1 MAEKLKKGIPWFIIL
16 ALIGLTV
23 GIGFN
28 FSFKTE
34 TQRIKLSEVEADT
47 ATTSVTVGNDNPVW
61 TEMYEVPESS
71 SSTPTNV
78 ALDVT
83 FKGIADDPNNDDL
96 WLVICTSDAISTTSG
111 GSIPTC
117 DVGTWATSSA
127 STTDTTP
134 ITVTY
139 TTSEPDAENN
149 AWWAWICDDVGGG
162 DQLCTAA
169 SSQGTGSTTVAYLP
183 FVVNHQ
189 PIFNVL
195 GNDSP
200 LNPNETIIWNTDG
213 STDDPDSYGVADTVT
228 LYICKTGGWTTSTDS
243 CVGGEW
249 ASSTAV
255 ASNPSATHDDDDDIF
270 PDDTYTAEA
279 WLVDSH
285 GLEATGTIAVGTASD
300 FTVNNVAPTI
310 SGATISLVDDSG
322 GGNLGLDPAQAA
334 SSTPGFK
341 VTATIVDNNSC
352 DSNEIS
358 TTTAYA
364 YRSGI
369 GSTTCDTVGE
379 SNPNDCYPVISC
391 TIGPCGGTSD
401 ADATTSCSFALWF
414 VADPT
419 IGTSTWE
426 GENWL
431 ASVKAQDDNNA
442 STTVEGSSGNELE
455 ALLAMNLLDTA
466 IAYGSVAGDAI
477 STEATTTIE
486 ATGNIGLDQNIDG
499 EDMDAGGPTIA
510 IGQQHYSSTTGFAW
524 ADGVIAS
531 TTVQELELNVPKS
544 TSTSSPATSSTFWII
559 KVPAAQAGGTYTG
572 TTTIAAK
579 LGEPSGW

>member
-28 FSFKTE
+28 FSFKAE
-34 TQRIKLSEVEADT
+34 TQQLEPQEVKAGT
-47 ATTSVTVGNDNPVW
+47 ATTSVTVGNDAPAW
-61 TEMYEVPESS
+61 TAMYELPESS

-83 FKGIADDPNNDDL
+83 FKGLANDPNDDDL
-96 WLVICTSDAISTTSG
+96 WLVICTSDAISTTSNG
-111 GSIPTC
+111 AVPTC
-117 DVGTWATSSA
+117 DLATWASAAA
-127 STTDTTP
+127 STTDNTP

-139 TTSEPDAENN
+139 TTSEPDVEEND
-149 AWWAWICDDVGGG
+149 WWAWICDDVGDG
-162 DQLCTAA
+162 DQLCSA
-169 SSQGTGSTTVAYLP
+169 SSQGQGSTTVAYSP

-189 PIFNVL
+189 PIFNAL
-195 GNDSP
+195 TNDSP
-200 LNPNETIIWNTDG
+200 LNPNETIIW
-213 STDDPDSYGVADTVT
+213 STDVSTTDPDSWPADTVT
-228 LYICKTGGWTTSTDS
+228 LYICKSGGWTTSTDD

-249 ASSTAV
+249 ASSSAV
-255 ASNPSATHDDDDDIF
+255 ANNPSATHDDDDDIF
-270 PDDTYTAEA
+270 PDDTYTANV
-279 WLVDSH
+279 WLIDNH
-285 GLEATGTIAVGTASD
+285 GLEATGTIAVGASSD
-300 FTVNNVAPTI
+300 FTVDNVAPTI
-310 SGATISLVDDSG
+310 SVATISLVDDSG
-322 GGNLGLDPAQAA
+322 GGNLSLDPAQEA
-334 SSTPGFK
+334 SSTPGFT
-341 VTATIVDNNSC
+341 VTATIVDQNSC
-352 DSNEIS
+352 QSNEIS
-358 TTTAYA
+358 TGTAYA

-369 GSTTCDTVGE
+369 GYSNCSTTAD
-379 SNPNDCYPVISC
+379 SNPNNCYPVISC
-391 TIGPCGGTSD
+391 TIGPCDGAAD

-442 STTVEGSSGNELE
+442 STTVEGDTPNELE

-486 ATGNIGLDQNIDG
+486 ATGNIGLDINIDG
-499 EDMDAGGPTIA
+499 LDMANNGNTIV

-524 ADGVIAS
+524 ADGAIAS
-531 TTVQELELNVPKS
+531 TSVQELEINCPKS
-544 TSTSSPATSSTFWII
+544 ISTSSPATSSAFWII

-579 LGEPSGW
+579 LGEPSDW